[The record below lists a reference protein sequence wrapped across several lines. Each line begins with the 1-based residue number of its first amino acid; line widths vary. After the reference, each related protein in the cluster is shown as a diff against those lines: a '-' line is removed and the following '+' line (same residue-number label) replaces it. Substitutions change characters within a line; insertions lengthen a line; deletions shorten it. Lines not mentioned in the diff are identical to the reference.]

1 MLKIN
6 KALIEKNK
14 ALIGRKLDQHNDHW
28 YWNGAT
34 VYEVH
39 IWVGTLQKLKLQ
51 TEYGMNYLLLEKNSK
66 TTWTS
71 EPVVEVLE

>member
-14 ALIGRKLDQHNDHW
+14 ALIGKKVRSSYNDHW

-34 VYEVH
+34 VIEA
-39 IWVGTLQKLKLQ
+39 TDR
-51 TEYGMNYLLLEKNSK
+51 EYGMNYLLLEKNGNK
-66 TTWTS
+66 TWTS
-71 EPVVEVLE
+71 EPVIEVLE